1 MKTALLTFILV
12 GIFAV
17 ASAKDEVTDSVLE
30 GGTKVTVSVKT
41 DGRTEKRTF
50 EFPKVIADYRVIPF
64 MPGASVIIAAKPRE
78 AGDWFWGI
86 AYLGDGAS
94 GKGTVVRWTK
104 SPPHDAKLLDV
115 EHPEGD
121 SFVVYAASFKR
132 DFPNANEIR
141 TYAYV
146 NHCPAAVGD
155 RDPAGCLYSGE
166 IGGPLKFEQAE
177 AGADQPATAPESG
190 LESEPE
196 PGGDDN
202 PQPELKVAPR

>member
-1 MKTALLTFILV
+1 MKTALLTFLLV
-12 GIFAV
+12 GIIQA
-17 ASAKDEVTDSVLE
+17 ASAKDEVADSVLAD
-30 GGTKVTVSVKT
+30 GSKVTVSVKT
-41 DGRTEKRTF
+41 DGRTEKKTF
-50 EFPKVIADYRVIPF
+50 DFPKAITDYKVIPF

-86 AYLGDGAS
+86 AYLGDGAPE
-94 GKGTVVRWTK
+94 KGTVVRWTK
-104 SPPHDAKLLDV
+104 SPPHDATLLAV

-146 NHCPAAVGD
+146 NHCPAAFGA
-155 RDPAGCLYSGE
+155 RDPVGCLYSGE

-177 AGADQPATAPESG
+177 QAGADQSATAPESK
-190 LESEPE
+190 PE
-196 PGGDDN
+196 GN
-202 PQPELKVAPR
+202 EKPQPESKVAPR